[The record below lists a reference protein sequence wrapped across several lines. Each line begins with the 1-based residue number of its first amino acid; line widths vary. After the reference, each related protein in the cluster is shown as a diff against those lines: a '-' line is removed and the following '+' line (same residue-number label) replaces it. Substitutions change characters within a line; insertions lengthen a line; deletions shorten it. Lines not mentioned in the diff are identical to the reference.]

1 MVRWSRMVYNTE
13 KSWIMNPYKNK
24 GNIRTFSKDVNKL
37 ELVWH
42 QDAEDRDIEILEGK
56 GWELQMDNE
65 LPFELVK
72 GDRIFITEGR
82 IHRILKGTTDL
93 KIKIN

>member
-1 MVRWSRMVYNTE
+1 MV
-13 KSWIMNPYKNK
+13 PYSNK

-42 QDAEDRDIEILEGK
+42 QDAEDRDIEILEGE
-56 GWELQMDNE
+56 GWLFQRDNE

-72 GDRIFITEGR
+72 GDRIFITEGQV
-82 IHRILKGTTDL
+82 HRIIKGTTDL
-93 KIKIN
+93 KIKIT

>member
-1 MVRWSRMVYNTE
+1 
-13 KSWIMNPYKNK
+13 MNPYENK

-56 GWELQMDNE
+56 GWEMQFDNE
-65 LPFELVK
+65 LPFAIRK

-82 IHRILKGTTDL
+82 IHRILKGKTDL
-93 KIKIN
+93 KIKING

>member
-1 MVRWSRMVYNTE
+1 MVHYTE
-13 KSWIMNPYKNK
+13 ESLMQPYVNK

-42 QDAEDRDIEILEGK
+42 QDAEDREIEVLEGK

-72 GDRIFITEGR
+72 GDRIFIKELE
-82 IHRILKGTTDL
+82 IHRVLKGTTDL
-93 KIKIN
+93 KIKINE

>member
-1 MVRWSRMVYNTE
+1 MI
-13 KSWIMNPYKNK
+13 KPYTDST
-24 GNIRTFSKDVNKL
+24 NIRTFSKDVDPI

-56 GWELQMDNE
+56 GWEMQFDNE
-65 LPFELVK
+65 LPFAIRK

>member
-1 MVRWSRMVYNTE
+1 MGENE
-13 KSWIMNPYKNK
+13 INPYIDKN
-24 GNIRTFSKDVNKL
+24 NIRIFSKDVDPM
-37 ELVWH
+37 ELIWH
-42 QDAEDRDIEILEGK
+42 QDKEDRHIEILEGK
-56 GWELQMDNE
+56 GWSIQMDNQ
-65 LPFELVK
+65 LPLDVRK

>member
-1 MVRWSRMVYNTE
+1 
-13 KSWIMNPYKNK
+13 MNPYKNK
-24 GNIRTFSKDVNKL
+24 GNIRTFTKEVNKL

-42 QDAEDRDIEILEGK
+42 QDAEDREIEILEGE
-56 GWELQMDNE
+56 GWEMQFDNE
-65 LPFELVK
+65 LPFAIKK
-72 GDRIFITEGR
+72 GDHIFITEGR

>member
-1 MVRWSRMVYNTE
+1 MI
-13 KSWIMNPYKNK
+13 KPYTDST
-24 GNIRTFSKDVNKL
+24 NIRTFSKDVDPI

-56 GWELQMDNE
+56 GWQMQFDNE
-65 LPFELVK
+65 LPFDIGK
-72 GDRIFITEGR
+72 GDRIFITEGQV
-82 IHRILKGTTDL
+82 HRVLKGKTDL

>member
-1 MVRWSRMVYNTE
+1 M
-13 KSWIMNPYKNK
+13 
-24 GNIRTFSKDVNKL
+24 
-37 ELVWH
+37 
-42 QDAEDRDIEILEGK
+42 
-56 GWELQMDNE
+56 QMDDQ
-65 LPFELVK
+65 LPLAVRK